1 MAGIYIHIPFC
12 KRRCIYCDFFST
24 TASEKKNE
32 YIKALCK
39 EIKSR
44 ENYLGNE
51 TIDTIYLGGGTP
63 SQLEKQDFVN
73 IFNTIY
79 ENYKVNPEAEITIE
93 ANPDDLTEEYV
104 KMLST
109 LPFNRLSM
117 GIQTFNDDILA
128 LLKRRHNAQQAID
141 AFRRCRNAGFLNI
154 SIDLMYGLPGES
166 METWNRDLETAI
178 SLAPEHISAYHLIY
192 EEGKL
197 LQAVAD
203 ARADVAFAR
212 ACTYEELVAE
222 DPEFAS
228 LFRPIHVKE
237 SDEHGFQCL
246 RSTDLLPNWTIV
258 STSLA
263 PWQVSRDVSVA
274 LLDMPTTADGFA
286 WGVVSDFA
294 RVDDL
299 YRDLKVGPYS
309 YLRVRTVQ
317 DFVRR
322 YWHFLAITLLIVSGL
337 ALHSWRSGVLV
348 RKRTQEL
355 QAVMESERQALR
367 MAQEERRQ
375 KELLEQVSVIGAMS
389 SLITHEMNAPLN
401 AISNA
406 THSLE
411 RFFENNTPAPLVSRA
426 LDLIRSQCAL
436 AAEIVQHVRS
446 YVKRREILRK
456 PVDMTQVTKMACRDQ
471 SLKHPAVKFVVNV
484 PQEEVSVAADNLE
497 IELALTNL
505 VRNAIDALAGTPEPR
520 VEVSLSTS
528 DSSVLVSVRD
538 NAITTSAEDVKMFS
552 QSRVESTKSGG
563 LGLGL
568 LIVRTIVERH
578 AGHMD
583 VEWADPGLRFTLT
596 LPKNSFT
603 LGETAND

>member
-1 MAGIYIHIPFC
+1 MLAILAAPLCVFALDDAGLKPLVRIGTTEASLSPKEKQAVTETFLYLSRRLPQYRFEIRNYPVANLEIALKAGEMDLFLASSGFYRRVFHRGLRDLVTLTTPTSPDPGYASGSLFLVRRDSPYRSLKDLEGTRAAVSWHEGFTGYFIPQHELF
-12 KRRCIYCDFFST
+12 RQELTPETFFS
-24 TASEKKNE
+24 S
-32 YIKALCK
+32 YVF
-39 EIKSR
+39 
-44 ENYLGNE
+44 
-51 TIDTIYLGGGTP
+51 GGSPT
-63 SQLEKQDFVN
+63 
-73 IFNTIY
+73 
-79 ENYKVNPEAEITIE
+79 
-93 ANPDDLTEEYV
+93 
-104 KMLST
+104 
-109 LPFNRLSM
+109 R
-117 GIQTFNDDILA
+117 
-128 LLKRRHNAQQAID
+128 
-141 AFRRCRNAGFLNI
+141 
-154 SIDLMYGLPGES
+154 
-166 METWNRDLETAI
+166 
-178 SLAPEHISAYHLIY
+178 
-192 EEGKL
+192 KL

-274 LLDMPTTADGFA
+274 LLDMPTTAEGFA

-538 NAITTSAEDVKMFS
+538 NAITTSAEDMKMFS